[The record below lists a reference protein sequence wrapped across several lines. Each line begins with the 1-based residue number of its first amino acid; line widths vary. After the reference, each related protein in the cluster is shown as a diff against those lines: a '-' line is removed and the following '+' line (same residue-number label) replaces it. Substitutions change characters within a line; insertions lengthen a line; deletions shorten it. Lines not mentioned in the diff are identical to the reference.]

1 MANKKISDNCVKL
14 VKKYEGFRA
23 KAYYDVVGVIT
34 IGYGTTNADKSITGV
49 TIKSGMSISEEK
61 ACEWLE
67 KSLNKKYLPLVLKYD
82 DKYNWNQNQ
91 LDALVSFCYNIGSI
105 DQLTA
110 KGTRSVDTIADKIL
124 EYTKAGGV
132 KLRGLVRRRREERE
146 LFVTPVEGGEEV
158 KKKEGCFSS
167 NKKAKNLKEF
177 LHNRN
182 YGAGEKNLRAIASE
196 NYENLTDAMFDLA
209 CSGDLRKPERL
220 NRWKDE

>member
-1 MANKKISDNCVKL
+1 MSNKKISSNCIDL
-14 VKKYEGFRA
+14 VKKYEGFREE
-23 KAYYDVVGVIT
+23 AYYDEVGVIT
-34 IGYGTTNADKSITGV
+34 IGYGTTNADRKITQVNITPGL
-49 TIKSGMSISEEK
+49 TINERMGLK
-61 ACEWLE
+61 WLVM
-67 KSLNKKYLPLVLKYD
+67 SLNVKYLPLVLKYD

-132 KLRGLVRRRREERE
+132 ELRGLVRRRREERE
-146 LFVTPVEGGEEV
+146 LFVKPVEM

-209 CSGDLRKPERL
+209 CRGDLRKPEGL

>member
-1 MANKKISDNCVKL
+1 MSNKKISSNCIDL
-14 VKKYEGFRA
+14 VKKYEGFREE
-23 KAYYDVVGVIT
+23 AYYDEVGVIT
-34 IGYGTTNADKSITGV
+34 IGYGTTNADRKITQVNITPGL
-49 TIKSGMSISEEK
+49 TINERTGLK
-61 ACEWLE
+61 WLVM
-67 KSLNKKYLPLVLKYD
+67 SLNVKYLPLVLKYD

-110 KGTRSVDTIADKIL
+110 NGTRSINTIANKIL

-132 KLRGLVRRRREERE
+132 ELRGLVRRRREEHE
-146 LFVTPVEGGEEV
+146 LFVTPVEEGEEME
-158 KKKEGCFSS
+158 KKEGFFSS

-182 YGAGEKNLRAIASE
+182 YGAGEKNLRMIASE
-196 NYENLTDAMFDLA
+196 NYENLTEAMFDLA
-209 CSGDLRKPERL
+209 CNGDLRKPEGL

>member
-23 KAYYDVVGVIT
+23 KAYYDEVGVIT

-49 TIKSGMSISEEK
+49 TIKSGLSISEEK
-61 ACEWLE
+61 ACDWLE

-124 EYTKAGGV
+124 EYTKAGGIE
-132 KLRGLVRRRREERE
+132 LRGLVRRRREERE
-146 LFVTPVEGGEEV
+146 LFVTPVEDDEKT

-182 YGAGEKNLRAIASE
+182 YGAGEKNLRAIAAE

-220 NRWKDE
+220 NRWKR

>member
-23 KAYYDVVGVIT
+23 KAYYDEVGVIT

-49 TIKSGMSISEEK
+49 TIKSGLSISEEK
-61 ACEWLE
+61 ACDWLE

-82 DKYNWNQNQ
+82 DNYNWNRNQ

-132 KLRGLVRRRREERE
+132 ELRGLVRRRREERE
-146 LFVTPVEGGEEV
+146 LFVTPVEGDEKM

-209 CSGDLRKPERL
+209 CSGDLRKPEGL

>member
-1 MANKKISDNCVKL
+1 MAKKKITDNCIAL
-14 VKKYEGFRA
+14 VKKYEGFIA
-23 KAYYDVVGVIT
+23 KAYYDPVGVIT

-49 TIKSGMSISEEK
+49 TIKPGMEITEEK
-61 ACEWLE
+61 ACNWLE
-67 KSLNKKYLPLVLKYD
+67 KSLNEKYLPLVLKYD
-82 DKYNWNQNQ
+82 DKYDWNQNQ

-110 KGTRSVDTIADKIL
+110 NGTRSINTIADKIL
-124 EYTKAGGV
+124 LYTKAGGV

-146 LFVTPVEGGEEV
+146 LFVTPEV
-158 KKKEGCFSS
+158 NMKKKEGCFSI

-196 NYENLTDAMFDLA
+196 NYDNLTDAMFDLA
-209 CSGDLRKPERL
+209 CEGNLRKPEGL